1 MPSAARRH
9 RVREDACVH
18 ISAKVDYAVRAA
30 VELAV
35 LQEGGSLI
43 TAERLAE
50 AQSIPRPFLA
60 TILQELRRAGVVE
73 SKRGVDGGHRLARD
87 ASKITLADVIRAVD
101 GPMAAVAGVA
111 PEQVAYP
118 GASAGLR
125 EVWIAVRASLRA
137 VLETTT
143 VADVAFG
150 TLPPIVGELIAEPG
164 AWDRR

>member
-1 MPSAARRH
+1 M
-9 RVREDACVH
+9 REDARVH

-35 LQEGGSLI
+35 HQAGNGGLI

-50 AQSIPRPFLA
+50 AQQIPRPFLA

-87 ASKITLADVIRAVD
+87 AAQIAIADVIRAVD
-101 GPMAAVAGVA
+101 GPMAAVAGIA
-111 PEQVAYP
+111 PEQVDYP
-118 GASAGLR
+118 GASAALR
-125 EVWIAVRASLRA
+125 EVWVAVRASLRS

-143 VADVAFG
+143 VADVASG
-150 TLPPIVGELIAEPG
+150 QLPPIVGELIAAPG